1 MNISLTYQSFLLIN
15 IKADMF
21 KLCNKIKVGYHW
33 FTLIFSFDGQSFSE
47 DFLAFKVYLSSY
59 KRIDKLFM
67 IPDYVVIL

>member
-1 MNISLTYQSFLLIN
+1 
-15 IKADMF
+15 MF
-21 KLCNKIKVGYHW
+21 KLCNKIKAGYHW